1 MNHFKFYIFISHSF
15 QCMHDMTHSHSYPVF
30 DIYLTFSSLLFV
42 SIFITEETDTD
53 WSPSCSPTYHCDC
66 DCLVNFKP
74 SEQLTSSTKD
84 PPSLSVII
92 ITLLHTLKK
101 AATGMYCVTSQ
112 SNSTLSL
119 VSCSN
124 YITFVYVVV
133 VPSILL
139 TCA

>member
-15 QCMHDMTHSHSYPVF
+15 QCMTHSHSYPVF
-30 DIYLTFSSLLFV
+30 DIYFTFSSLLFV

-84 PPSLSVII
+84 PPSLKVII

-124 YITFVYVVV
+124 YITFVYF

-139 TCA
+139 TCS